1 MYFTFTIVVSF
12 FWSNLKGELKNMEN
26 ITSSLEDYLEAIY
39 ILELKNKVAR
49 ITGIANHLN
58 IKKSSVSKALKILAE
73 KDLINYEPYQ
83 FVTLKSS
90 GIILARRILN
100 KHKTLKLF
108 CESILHINEE
118 DSDAIACKMEHFISC
133 KNLQNFLHLIDFF
146 KENKEINKLWIA
158 KIESLNIKEECE
170 KSE

>member
-1 MYFTFTIVVSF
+1 M
-12 FWSNLKGELKNMEN
+12 KK

-49 ITGIANHLN
+49 ITDIANHLN

-83 FVTLKSS
+83 FITLKGD
-90 GIILARRILN
+90 GIILARKILS

-108 CESILHINEE
+108 CENILHINEK
-118 DSDAIACKMEHFISC
+118 DSDEIACKMEHFISC
-133 KNLQNFLHLIDFF
+133 TNLQNFLNLIDFF
-146 KENKEINKLWIA
+146 KENKEINELWEA
-158 KIESLNIKEECE
+158 KIESVNNKEKC
-170 KSE
+170 

>member
-1 MYFTFTIVVSF
+1 
-12 FWSNLKGELKNMEN
+12 MEN

-49 ITGIANHLN
+49 ITDIAKHLN

-73 KDLINYEPYQ
+73 KDLINYEPYK
-83 FVTLKSS
+83 FITLKPA
-90 GIILARRILN
+90 GVILSRRILN

-118 DSDAIACKMEHFISC
+118 NSDTIACKMEHFISC
-133 KNLQNFLHLIDFF
+133 SNLQNFLHLIDFF
-146 KENKEINKLWIA
+146 KENNEINELWEA
-158 KIESLNIKEECE
+158 KIESLSNKEKC
-170 KSE
+170 